1 MSPNEIRDI
10 AVQVLGSWLDV
21 LETGLVGVL
30 MALIAHHIGS
40 RLLTTLSAP
49 YPVSVSV
56 VRYANRPARAVLV
69 MLALQLALHSSA
81 DALHGIVLA
90 RHATALLLITC
101 LTWLATRMVAAV
113 AHAVIVAHPVDVAD
127 NLNAR
132 RINTQARVLAQALTA
147 MITLI
152 GVSAAL
158 MTFPSVRQ
166 FGASLLASAGVA
178 GLVVGFAAK
187 PVLGNLLAGLQIALT
202 QPIRLDDVVVVEGE
216 WGRREEITGT
226 YVVVRVWD
234 QRRLIVPLQW
244 FIEHPFPNWT
254 RASADILGS
263 VFLWVDY
270 ALPLVPLRAEAQ
282 RLCSAAEEWDG
293 RLCQVAVTESG
304 ERAMQLRILVSSSDS
319 SRNWDLRCKLREGL
333 IDFIQRHYPD
343 HLPRLRA
350 ELHSLPIRSD

>member
-1 MSPNEIRDI
+1 MNPIEIRDH
-10 AVQVLGSWLDV
+10 AVQVLGPWLEV
-21 LETGLVGVL
+21 LVACLIGVL
-30 MALIAHHIGS
+30 LALVAHHIGS
-40 RLLTTLSAP
+40 RLLTTLTAP
-49 YPVSVSV
+49 SPMSRNV
-56 VRYANRPARAVLV
+56 VRYSRRPAQAVLV
-69 MLALQLALHSSA
+69 MLALQFAMHA
-81 DALHGIVLA
+81 APDALHGIALA
-90 RHATALLLITC
+90 RHATALLLIVF

-113 AHAVIVAHPVDVAD
+113 ANAVIAAHPVDVAD

-132 RINTQARVLAQALTA
+132 RIHTQSRVLAQALTA

-202 QPIRLDDVVVVEGE
+202 QPIRLDDVVIVEGE
-216 WGRREEITGT
+216 WGRIEEITGT

-244 FIEHPFPNWT
+244 FIEHPFQNWT

-270 ALPLVPLRAEAQ
+270 ALPLQPLRAEAQ
-282 RLCSAAEEWDG
+282 RLCSEAEEWDG
-293 RLCQVAVTESG
+293 RLCQVSVTESG
-304 ERAMQLRILVSSSDS
+304 ERAMQLRVLVSSADS

-333 IDFIQRHYPD
+333 IDFIQRHHPD
-343 HLPRLRA
+343 SLPRLRT
-350 ELHSLPIRSD
+350 ELHSLSLNPA